1 VLQEFRQGGLSL
13 FTAALDERIKAVYDQ
28 GYFGSYRTTFGTRAN
43 HCSCNNISGILN
55 IADLN
60 DIAGLIAPRDLL
72 IVNGD
77 KDHFFSSDAKKEIG
91 KLKNIYAICNSENN
105 FDFKEPQG
113 VGHEF
118 STNIA
123 IAFFNKV
130 FKLQLNIL

>member
-1 VLQEFRQGGLSL
+1 MTKVILEVIELHLEQG
-13 FTAALDERIKAVYDQ
+13 RIIVHVI
-28 GYFGSYRTTFGTRAN
+28 TF
-43 HCSCNNISGILN
+43 LE
-55 IADLN
+55 N